1 MAADGFGSQKRRA
14 STMVKDVSET
24 QCCPKFDPEPWHDKE
39 VRWERKLFV
48 KDTVTQLMDKPL
60 IESFGRA
67 VAEMWKRIEDAGAN
81 PDSNDF
87 IMLATESSPSEGELY
102 IHVTKE
108 VPNAENVR
116 LSGTYI
122 TKVFDGPY
130 SAAPKW
136 IEEMTRYA
144 NQEGKTVKNHY
155 LYYTTCPKC
164 AETYGHNYTVAFAE
178 I

>member
-1 MAADGFGSQKRRA
+1 MIKND
-14 STMVKDVSET
+14 SET
-24 QCCPKFDPEPWHDKE
+24 QCCPRFDPEPWHDKE
-39 VRWERKLFV
+39 MKWENKLFV
-48 KDTVTQLMDKPL
+48 KDTVVQFMHKPL
-60 IESFGRA
+60 IEAFGRA

-81 PDSNDF
+81 PDIKDF

-136 IEEMTRYA
+136 IEEMTGHA
-144 NQEGKTVKNHY
+144 SQKGKTVKRHY

-164 AETYGHNYTVAFAE
+164 ARTYGHNYTVAFAE